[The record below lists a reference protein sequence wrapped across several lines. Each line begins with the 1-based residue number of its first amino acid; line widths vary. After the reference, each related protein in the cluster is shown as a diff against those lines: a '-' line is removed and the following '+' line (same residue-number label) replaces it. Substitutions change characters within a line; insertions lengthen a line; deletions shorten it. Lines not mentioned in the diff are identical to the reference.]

1 MKKLSLFVL
10 MLFFS
15 VSLAHAQGEIYTGTL
30 SGTVL
35 DTRTA
40 PAPAPGQYSEDDAY
54 NFGRALDMGPFY
66 VLIADGTN
74 RVHPLYSYNS
84 SFFGTDVAQ
93 PDPNAEYLAPYV
105 NRHVRISGEISTGPN
120 WPSIAKITNI
130 ENA

>member
-10 MLFFS
+10 MLFCS
-15 VSLAHAQGEIYTGTL
+15 VSLAHAEGGAL

-40 PAPAPGQYSEDDAY
+40 PAPAPGQYSESEEY
-54 NFGRALDMGPFY
+54 NYGGALHMGPFY
-66 VLIADGTN
+66 VLITDGTN

-84 SFFGTDVAQ
+84 SFFGTDVAR
-93 PDPNAEYLAPYV
+93 PDPNVEYWAPYV
-105 NRHVRISGEISTGPN
+105 NRHVRITGEISTGPN
-120 WPSIAKITNI
+120 WYSITKITNI